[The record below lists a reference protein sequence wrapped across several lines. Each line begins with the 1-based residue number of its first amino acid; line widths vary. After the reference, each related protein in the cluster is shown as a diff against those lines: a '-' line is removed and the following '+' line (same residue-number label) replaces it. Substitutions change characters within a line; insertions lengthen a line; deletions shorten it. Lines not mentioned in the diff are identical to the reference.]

1 MTQHPRVPTAQ
12 VASPDIGEPQRR
24 TASRR
29 VATAPQTQPQNRSV
43 QSPQAAQSE
52 AVPRDVSASVPR
64 QPDVSV
70 QAPAQEVP
78 REQTSQVEEAV
89 PQTEPL
95 AEVPVDTSPPL
106 RTPLPEIDEVELNS
120 NSSAQ
125 DLMIPKPTVAAQ
137 VPEAKSIMM
146 TPDVEVFEMREVP
159 SPAFDVSVAVAAA
172 VPTPQVEAK
181 VDLREV
187 PSPDLKV
194 SVSQATD
201 VPTPQIKT
209 DVVQARDV
217 PAPSVSASVAQVAE
231 VPTPQVAAQVATAG
245 AVPTPTVAASVVAS
259 RPVPSPQVAAQVTAV
274 VEEEPA
280 QVEAEAVASSE
291 AVTPQVE
298 IDAVAE
304 GSEGEVGEEVSEVVE
319 AGAPVEGEGPEGSS
333 EVLSER
339 TDGEEAGGNALQA
352 GQSRAA
358 EGADANNLGA
368 AASPTGSDRSSGAA
382 LVEPERSYREERE
395 RAVAVLLDNVWGYP
409 QAGLLEA
416 SVIIEMP
423 VEGGLTR
430 LMTVYD
436 RLDAERVGPVRS
448 ARPYFHELA
457 LTMGAVLV
465 HDGGS
470 PDAMVAIAGS
480 RIPTLNA
487 YQRGDLFSR
496 QEGRSAPYNL
506 YAGGNSLR
514 EAVNRLELG
523 DSREVRGVIHRPAEE
538 APEVGRIEVRFGQN
552 YQSGFGYVPELNLY
566 RWVRNGER
574 ANDAY
579 GEAVYVDAVLIAGIS
594 ARPLPN
600 DPEGRLYIPLRDGE
614 ATLYLRGRAIEGSW
628 RKDQGIAF
636 TSAQGEIID
645 LAPFKTWVVM
655 TRNYREHLATAQ

>member
-1 MTQHPRVPTAQ
+1 V
-12 VASPDIGEPQRR
+12 
-24 TASRR
+24 
-29 VATAPQTQPQNRSV
+29 N
-43 QSPQAAQSE
+43 
-52 AVPRDVSASVPR
+52 
-64 QPDVSV
+64 V
-70 QAPAQEVP
+70 QAPVQEVE
-78 REQTSQVEEAV
+78 RGQTARVDETV
-89 PQTEPL
+89 PQAEPV
-95 AEVPVDTSPPL
+95 AEVPIDASPQL
-106 RTPLPEIDEVELNS
+106 TTPLPEIDEVELNS
-120 NSSAQ
+120 NASAQ
-125 DLMIPKPTVAAQ
+125 DLVIPKPTVAAQ
-137 VPEAKSIMM
+137 VPDAKSIMV

-159 SPAFDVSVAVAAA
+159 SPSVDVSVAVAAA

-201 VPTPQIKT
+201 VPTPQIKA
-209 DVVQARDV
+209 DVSHARDV
-217 PAPSVSASVAQVAE
+217 PSPSVSASVAQVAE

-245 AVPTPTVAASVVAS
+245 AVPTPTVAATVAVS
-259 RPVPSPQVAAQVTAV
+259 RAVPSPEIAARVIPVREEQAAPAETDVVATRAV
-274 VEEEPA
+274 D
-280 QVEAEAVASSE
+280 
-291 AVTPQVE
+291 VTPQVE

-304 GSEGEVGEEVSEVVE
+304 GSEGEAGDEVSEVVE
-319 AGAPVEGEGPEGSS
+319 AGAPSEGEGPEGSS
-333 EVLSER
+333 EILSER
-339 TDGEEAGGNALQA
+339 TDGEEVGGNALQA
-352 GQSRAA
+352 GQNRAA

-368 AASPTGSDRSSGAA
+368 ATSPTGSERPSGAA

-457 LTMGAVLV
+457 VTMGAVLV

-470 PDAMVAIAGS
+470 PEALVAISGS
-480 RIPTLNA
+480 QMPTLNA

-496 QEGRSAPYNL
+496 QEERSAPYNL

-523 DSREVRGVIHRPAEE
+523 GSREVRGVIHRPAEE
-538 APEVGRIEVRFGQN
+538 APEIGRVEVRFSQN
-552 YQSGFGYVPELNLY
+552 YQSGFSYVPELNLY
-566 RWVRNGER
+566 RWLRSGER
-574 ANDAY
+574 ASDAF

-600 DPEGRLYIPLRDGE
+600 DPEGRLYIPLRSGE

-628 RKDQGIAF
+628 SKDQGIAF

-655 TRNYREHLATAQ
+655 TGAFGDSAGLERV